1 MGKVEETRGQRR
13 GLGRGLEAL
22 IPRGSGGLQEIE
34 VDRIGPNPAQP
45 RQQFDT
51 ALLEQ
56 LAASIR
62 EHGVLQPVIVRKA
75 DDGGYVL
82 IVGERRW
89 RAAKMAGLARV
100 PAVVKE
106 ASGQAAIEMAL
117 VENVQRADLSPLEEA
132 GAYRELEE
140 AYGLRQDQIAA
151 QVGRSRSSVANRL
164 RLLSLPPGAKALLA
178 GGAISE
184 GHARALLGCAD
195 PILLDQLAQRV
206 AERGLSVR
214 ETEELVRRGGPLKPA
229 PSLRQPQGGGAALT
243 LPSPTEVGEGLAE
256 ERESGGETRSVLEE
270 ELQRALGTRVQI
282 MRSRRGGRVVIHYYS
297 EEQLL
302 GILETL
308 MGGG

>member
-1 MGKVEETRGQRR
+1 MEETRAQRR

-34 VDRIGPNPAQP
+34 VERIGPNPAQP
-45 RQQFDT
+45 RQRFD
-51 ALLEQ
+51 AASLEE

-62 EHGVLQPVIVRKA
+62 EHGVLQPLIVRKA
-75 DDGGYVL
+75 DGGYVL

-106 ASGQAAIEMAL
+106 APGQAALEMAL

-140 AYGLRQDQIAA
+140 AYGLRQEQIAA
-151 QVGRSRSSVANRL
+151 RVGRSRASVTNRL
-164 RLLSLPPGAKALLA
+164 RLLSLPPRAKALLA
-178 GGAISE
+178 EGSISE
-184 GHARALLGCAD
+184 GHARALLGCANLA
-195 PILLDQLAQRV
+195 LLDQLAQRV

-214 ETEELVRRGGPLKPA
+214 DTEELVRRSRGGQGPQPLGRPVLGPA
-229 PSLRQPQGGGAALT
+229 S
-243 LPSPTEVGEGLAE
+243 GLARQAAGPSVVE
-256 ERESGGETRSVLEE
+256 ED
-270 ELQRALGTRVQI
+270 LQRALGTRVQI

-297 EEQLL
+297 EEQLH